1 MTKDY
6 QLTAIKIDY
15 FRKLRTAHVELRG
28 LNLVVGGNSAGK
40 SSLLQAL
47 HFGVS
52 VATARRVTDNET
64 FPQDALLYCP
74 SGDFTEL
81 RHMQPYTN
89 QSYKGHVTFY
99 ANSPSGAAVEH
110 KISIYRGRN
119 AGNVGCNRS
128 GDPRLGQL
136 INDPVKPFSVYV
148 PGLAGIP
155 RVEEYRSEGIVRRGV
170 AGGDAN
176 LYLRN
181 VLYLIK
187 QKSKLP
193 DLLKQIKQIF
203 PRFEIQIKFDVKV
216 DVGIDVKVSDGGQFV
231 PVDLAGTGL
240 LQALQIFS
248 YITLFEP
255 TILLLDE
262 PDAHLHPN
270 NQVALARALVQASQ
284 ATETQIICSTH
295 SRNLVEA
302 LTDEAQFIWLRD
314 GIIHQQGPYMPVVPL
329 LMDIGAFDSLDRIK
343 NGRIDWFILSED
355 SDMRMV
361 QLLFEH
367 AGFNLARCEFRSY
380 GSSSKLESALAMAT
394 YTKEMWPSTNVIV
407 HRDRDFMTSEEVEI
421 IAKKI
426 LSANAISFITQG
438 SDIESYFLQPAHVAH
453 LLGVSEIVATDWL
466 SHIARQRHNEA
477 TISFVNKR
485 TEVKQ
490 ISIYRGALQQAP
502 DSAALMGNSI
512 PLPLSHVRGKD
523 MLKWVRPLLAADS
536 RNVDLVQTSS
546 ALDVID
552 LSNIRT
558 EAQRSSPKVVALPT
572 VQATAIPIPSI
583 RLPLP
588 PPPAATSSD
597 NEVSQ
602 L

>member
-1 MTKDY
+1 MSRDY

-15 FRKLRTAHVELRG
+15 FRKLRTAHAELRG

-52 VATARRVTDNET
+52 VATARRATDNET

-99 ANSPSGAAVEH
+99 ADSPSGTSVEH

-119 AGNVGCNRS
+119 AGNVGCNRT

-193 DLLKQIKQIF
+193 DLLDKIKQVF
-203 PRFEIQIKFDVKV
+203 PRFEIQINFDAKL

-231 PVDLAGTGL
+231 PIDLAGTGL

-255 TILLLDE
+255 TVLLLDE

-270 NQVALARALVQASQ
+270 NQVALARALIQASS

-295 SRNLVEA
+295 SRNIVEA

-314 GIIHQQGPYMPVVPL
+314 GTIHQQGPYIPVIPL

-343 NGRIDWFILSED
+343 NGRTDWFILSED
-355 SDMRMV
+355 SDMKMV

-367 AGFNLARCEFRSY
+367 AGFNPARCEFRSY
-380 GSSSKLESALAMAT
+380 GSSSKLESAIAMAA
-394 YTKEMWPSTNVIV
+394 YTREMWPSTNVII
-407 HRDRDFMTSEEVEI
+407 HRDRDFMTPEEAEI
-421 IAKKI
+421 IAIKI
-426 LSANAISFITQG
+426 RAAGAVPFITQG

-453 LLGVSEIVATDWL
+453 LLGVGEPQATNWL
-466 SHIARQRHNEA
+466 SEMARIRHNEA
-477 TISFVNKR
+477 TVSYVNKR
-485 TEVKQ
+485 TEIKQ
-490 ISIYRGALQQAP
+490 SAIYRGASRIAP
-502 DSAALMGNSI
+502 ETAVLMGTSI
-512 PLPLSHVRGKD
+512 PLPQSHIRGKD
-523 MLKWVRPLLAADS
+523 MLKWVRPVLAADS
-536 RNVDLVQTSS
+536 RNVDLVQVSS
-546 ALDVID
+546 ALEVPD
-552 LSNIRT
+552 LSRILI
-558 EAQRSSPKVVALPT
+558 EATSSPSTASLARSTPAVVPA
-572 VQATAIPIPSI
+572 VPSVRL
-583 RLPLP
+583 RLPVP
-588 PPPAATSSD
+588 EPPAATS
-597 NEVSQ
+597 
-602 L
+602 

>member
-1 MTKDY
+1 MSKDY

-40 SSLLQAL
+40 SSLLQGL

-81 RHMQPYTN
+81 RHSQPYTN
-89 QSYKGHVTFY
+89 QSFKGHVTFY
-99 ANSPSGAAVEH
+99 ANSPGGAAVEH

-128 GDPRLGQL
+128 GDVRLGQL
-136 INDPVKPFSVYV
+136 INDPVRPFSVYV

-181 VLYLIK
+181 VLYLIQ
-187 QKSKLP
+187 QKMKLP
-193 DLLKQIKQIF
+193 DLLKKIRQIF
-203 PRFEIQIKFDVKV
+203 PRFEIKIAFDVKV
-216 DVGIDVKVSDGGQFV
+216 DVGIDVKVSDGNQFV

-270 NQVALARALVQASQ
+270 NQVALARALVQASRE
-284 ATETQIICSTH
+284 TETQIICSTH

-314 GIIHQQGPYMPVVPL
+314 GAVHQQGAYMPVVPL

-355 SDMRMV
+355 SDMRML

-367 AGFNLARCEFRSY
+367 ADFNLARCEFRSY
-380 GSSSKLESALAMAT
+380 GSSSKLESALAMAA
-394 YTKEMWPSTNVIV
+394 YTKEMWPQTNVII
-407 HRDRDFMTSEEVEI
+407 HRDRDFMTQEEVEI
-421 IAKKI
+421 ISKKI
-426 LSANAISFITQG
+426 TSADAISFITQG
-438 SDIESYFLQPAHVAH
+438 SDIESYFLQPAHVSY
-453 LLGVSEIVATDWL
+453 LLGVDEVQAIDWL
-466 SHIARQRHNEA
+466 NAVARQRHNEA

-485 TEVKQ
+485 NEVKLS
-490 ISIYRGALQQAP
+490 SIYRGGAKPVP
-502 DSAALMGNSI
+502 DSAVLMGNSI
-512 PLPLSHVRGKD
+512 PLPPSHLRGKD
-523 MLKWVRPLLAADS
+523 MLKWVRPLLSKDL
-536 RNVDLVQTSS
+536 RNVDLIQRSPV
-546 ALDVID
+546 LDVLD
-552 LSNIRT
+552 LYGIRV
-558 EAQRSSPKVVALPT
+558 EAQRAHAPVIALPA
-572 VQATAIPIPSI
+572 VKAIAPPIPAV

-588 PPPAATSSD
+588 APPVAGPQLKK
-597 NEVSQ
+597 NEIG
-602 L
+602 